1 MKLKSR
7 LQKWLVLPVVGL
19 ILALSAIFTPVA
31 TVHAEPEDQSTSE
44 TETTNENGAPEES
57 QETTENSENQTENG
71 ENNTTNGTES
81 QEENTDGEN
90 SENSEE
96 NKDEEVENT
105 CYDQVEGIGWLV
117 CPTTGVFAKAIDA
130 IYSIIEDILTVQPM
144 TASEESP
151 VYIVWQY
158 ARDIT
163 NIVFVI
169 LLLVV
174 IWSQLTGVGIN
185 NYGIKKVLPR
195 LIIAAVLVNLSFI
208 ICALAVDTSNIL
220 GASIRGFFQN
230 VQETAVANSDISAGT
245 SWTDLVAGLFGG
257 GAVAGIAI
265 VATGGFKAFL
275 WMLIGAVIAALL
287 AVFTGLVTIALR
299 QAVVFML
306 VMIAPLAFVAY
317 LLPNTERWFKKWKDI
332 LFSMLIFYPMFSLLF
347 GAAQLAG
354 WALIA
359 SSNGNG
365 FWVILGMAV
374 QVVPLF
380 LSVSLMKMSGTVL
393 GTISNKLSG
402 ITARPSNFAKEWA
415 GSHRAQHQART
426 QRLALEGKS
435 KSATANVRAAL
446 ARRKAIRETS
456 IAKNQESTKQI
467 LGEYTDARSI
477 GRRIIGYR
485 EDGSAVYS
493 SVVKPNEFM
502 RDVYANKQ
510 AGLRSEAAHRHAENA
525 LGSLGDYMKSNGIN
539 DADLNRRSAQQA
551 QNYIDLRTE
560 DSAARRNARADERF
574 YFEQVRRAAERDK
587 NGRLKDAKS
596 YRRLVE
602 GGAGYDIYS
611 TDRSV
616 HDNATA
622 SVVADAY
629 TAYEKERKLT
639 TENYGTYY
647 SKAVT
652 KEVLDNYKNMLEAG
666 NIDGIVA
673 AQNTLA
679 MRGDYDKIAQYL
691 TAYMDHSR
699 VADKDGNVVDFSHL
713 KNTDYVKLGSDFA
726 NTLASNLLTMKDA
739 APALGRLGKA
749 INMETWSYTSGERN
763 DAPYYTMQEYV
774 TGLDMAG
781 NEHKRTSL
789 PEQVKGTSIKNID
802 RTGFAVLEGLL
813 QHYSTDNEDYRNR
826 HNETLRNFMPQ
837 VISALP
843 NMETDGEQILNTL
856 SFMTGMKYSVKSNKW
871 EPSETGP
878 NLDMIDLYLKSLT
891 ANDLMNMKTNTLH
904 AIGCAIAKHKGV
916 NAYNAQGKFDPP
928 KEVYDEIHEH
938 LNKNTIASTQNA
950 ITLGVGSGMKNTL
963 IEKLGFK
970 VPGIE

>member
-19 ILALSAIFTPVA
+19 ILALANVLTPVA
-31 TVHAEPEDQSTSE
+31 TVHAEPPEQSTSE
-44 TETTNENGAPEES
+44 TEAETEQENAENPEN
-57 QETTENSENQTENG
+57 TTENE
-71 ENNTTNGTES
+71 ENNTTEEEKS
-81 QEENTDGEN
+81 QETSDQTEGNTEGSAED
-90 SENSEE
+90 
-96 NKDEEVENT
+96 DEVENT

-130 IYSIIEDILTVQPM
+130 IYGIIEDILTIQPM
-144 TASEESP
+144 TANGESP

-208 ICALAVDTSNIL
+208 ICALAVDASNIL
-220 GASIRGFFQN
+220 GVSIRGFFQN
-230 VQETAVANSDISAGT
+230 VQETAVQNSDISAGT

-317 LLPNTERWFKKWKDI
+317 LLPNTEKWFKKWKDI

-380 LSVSLMKMSGTVL
+380 LSVSLMKMSGTIL
-393 GTISNKLSG
+393 GTVSNKLSG
-402 ITARPSNFAKEWA
+402 ITARPATAAKTWA
-415 GSHRAQHQART
+415 GARRAQHQART

-435 KSATANVRAAL
+435 RSATANVRAAL
-446 ARRKAIRETS
+446 ARRKAVQEASTIT
-456 IAKNQESTKQI
+456 NQETTKK
-467 LGEYTDARSI
+467 LLNEYVDARSI

-493 SVVKPNEFM
+493 SVIEPNNFM

-510 AGLRSEAAHRHAENA
+510 AALRSDAAHRHAENA
-525 LGSLGDYMKSNGIN
+525 LGSLGDYMKYNGIR
-539 DADLNRRSAQQA
+539 DADLSRRAAQQG

-574 YFEQVRRAAERDK
+574 YFEQVRQAAERDEDG
-587 NGRLKDAKS
+587 NLKDAKS

-602 GGAGYDIYS
+602 GGAGYDVYS
-611 TDRSV
+611 VNHSV
-616 HDNATA
+616 RDNATA

-629 TAYEKERKLT
+629 TNYEKERKLT
-639 TENYGTYY
+639 TDNYSTYY
-647 SKAVT
+647 SKMVT
-652 KEVLDNYKNMLEAG
+652 KEVLSSYEKMLEAG

-679 MRGDYDKIAQYL
+679 FRGDYDKIQERL
-691 TAYMDHSR
+691 TAYMDHSK
-699 VADKDGNVVDFSHL
+699 VIGSDGAIIDFSHL
-713 KNTDYVKLGSDFA
+713 KDADYVKLGSDFA
-726 NTLASNLLTMKDA
+726 NVLAGNLMGMKDA

-749 INMETWSYTSGERN
+749 INMETWNYTSGGRN
-763 DAPYYTMQEYV
+763 DAPYYTMKEYV
-774 TGLDMAG
+774 TGEDIAG
-781 NEHKRTSL
+781 NSHIRTSL
-789 PEQVKGTSIKNID
+789 PELLKGTSIRGVD
-802 RTGFAVLEGLL
+802 RTGFDVLTGMIKQYCYDDDGNLDKELY
-813 QHYSTDNEDYRNR
+813 HKRRNEI
-826 HNETLRNFMPQ
+826 LGGFMPQ
-837 VISALP
+837 IISALP
-843 NMETDGEQILNTL
+843 GMETDGEQIMNTL
-856 SFMTGMKYSVKSNKW
+856 KFMTGMKFDLEKHQWKVDKDND
-871 EPSETGP
+871 GP
-878 NLDMIDLYLKSLT
+878 NIEMIKRYLSSLT
-891 ANDLMNMKTNTLH
+891 ANDLMAMKTNTFH
-904 AIGCAIAKHKGV
+904 AIGAALAANRKEK
-916 NAYNAQGKFDPP
+916 AYNEKGDFDPSD
-928 KEVYDEIHEH
+928 EVFNTMRGYLDE
-938 LNKNTIASTQNA
+938 KTKASTQNA
-950 ITLGVGSGMKNTL
+950 ITLGAGSGMKNKL

-970 VPGIE
+970 APDV